1 MTAPTSNDR
10 PIRIA
15 QPVAQP
21 VIQVMPAK
29 PEDKPPTG
37 AFLYRNLFAI
47 HRIASQIII
56 SAWDPEVYLLGA
68 LTGVLL
74 ASEHLSTGKTK
85 KTLPSEAEERDVSI
99 MTYKEGI
106 KSLLY
111 YSFTNLIAPPIFLS
125 SLLSREPTNN
135 PSHSFFK
142 SYDFEKNL
150 SENQASEGIG
160 FSVPFWIAKGYVF
173 YSAATTFE
181 ELTHRIFRWIT
192 PSVDK
197 K

>member
-68 LTGVLL
+68 ITGVLL
-74 ASEHLSTGKTK
+74 ASEHISTGKVK
-85 KTLPSEAEERDVSI
+85 KTLPVEAVLRDVSI
-99 MTYKEGI
+99 LTYKEGI
-106 KSLLY
+106 KALAY
-111 YSFTNLIAPPIFLS
+111 YSFTNLIGPPIFLNFLHSRMDSNS
-125 SLLSREPTNN
+125 SEN
-135 PSHSFFK
+135 SFFE
-142 SYDFEKNL
+142 SFDYEGL
-150 SENQASEGIG
+150 SGNKTSEGMGI
-160 FSVPFWIAKGYVF
+160 SVPFWIAKGYVF
-173 YSAATTFE
+173 YNAATTFE
-181 ELTHRIFRWIT
+181 ELTHRIFRWVT
-192 PSVDK
+192 PSTDK